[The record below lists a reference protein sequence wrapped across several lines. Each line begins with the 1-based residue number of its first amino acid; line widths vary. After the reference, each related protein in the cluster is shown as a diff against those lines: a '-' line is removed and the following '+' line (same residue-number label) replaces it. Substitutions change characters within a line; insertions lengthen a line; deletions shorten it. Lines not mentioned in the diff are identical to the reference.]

1 MQIAAVI
8 LLTAVLIIAAGHY
21 ASKLGVLWCVAQT
34 VTFALVLAFA
44 WLVVSMLFAP
54 S

>member
-8 LLTAVLIIAAGHY
+8 LLTAVLIIAAVHY
-21 ASKLGVLWCVAQT
+21 ASELGFVWCVAQT
-34 VTFALVLAFA
+34 ATFALVLAFA
-44 WLVVSMLFAP
+44 WLLVSMLFAP